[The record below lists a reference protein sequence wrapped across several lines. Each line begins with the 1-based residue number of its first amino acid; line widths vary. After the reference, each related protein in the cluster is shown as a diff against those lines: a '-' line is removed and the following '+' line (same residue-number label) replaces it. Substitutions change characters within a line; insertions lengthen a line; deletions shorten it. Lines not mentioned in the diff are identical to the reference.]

1 MKKLFCLAAAVLLAG
16 CSSVI
21 NGSSQEILFTGNAKE
36 IKIKRDGVLLCTT
49 PCSVFVKR
57 EENGIMLIA
66 EKEGYDSVAIML
78 KSKLSFYFWGNII
91 TGGLLGS
98 TTDAVSGGMW
108 EYVPDQYYIH
118 LTKGGKTNQKE
129 LEVKQFVMKNFPHL
143 KREVSFSRQ
152 RNTSQRTRNAP
163 RKTKRNNEYLQALSM
178 LTGSDEQKLREKILT
193 CNEAV
198 FCAEKI
204 AAEEEE

>member
-1 MKKLFCLAAAVLLAG
+1 
-16 CSSVI
+16 
-21 NGSSQEILFTGNAKE
+21 
-36 IKIKRDGVLLCTT
+36 
-49 PCSVFVKR
+49 
-57 EENGIMLIA
+57 
-66 EKEGYDSVAIML
+66 
-78 KSKLSFYFWGNII
+78 
-91 TGGLLGS
+91 
-98 TTDAVSGGMW
+98 
-108 EYVPDQYYIH
+108 
-118 LTKGGKTNQKE
+118 
-129 LEVKQFVMKNFPHL
+129 MKNFPHL